1 VKKLR
6 LGIFVDSAN
15 IEGWQRFA
23 LQKILADDHFDVV
36 IAIEN
41 RAANASDQRR
51 SGGVNLWPV
60 INAFEERLSEYL
72 YKRVFKHKLSQ
83 KDQPGDLR
91 SMAKDANWLTI
102 SKLERPRNA
111 ALGETLEISVKDVAR
126 IAASDL
132 DVLINLGKVPLK
144 GAVLNTARHGVWEF
158 RYGQNDPDSSVTPG
172 FWEIYNNEPVCRVDL
187 IKQTDAQSQPEIIKT
202 GIYRTF
208 YWSWNENAR
217 KLKYRSSWLLIDS
230 LKALAKF
237 DGKNYQSTS
246 YRESLPAQSHLRGEP
261 SALQSL
267 ATVSSYFTRLAWEKA
282 RRYFYN
288 DKWSIFVQ
296 EGTSANAAW
305 SSSQK
310 IEPPDECYWADPFL
324 IKRNGRHYIFFEEYG
339 FAEKKGFISYIEL
352 PNPLEQNQLE
362 NIRSKPV
369 INNDYHMS
377 YPFLLEHEGELYMIP
392 ESSEN
397 HTISLWKC
405 DQFPDIWSKQKDL
418 IEGISAVDSTLV
430 NWNNKWWMFTN
441 VDRTG
446 AGEHYTELNI
456 YHTDDPINGNWL
468 PHPQNPVVTDVT
480 RARMAGNFIKLPDG
494 RLIRCNQVIKTYYG
508 EAIGM
513 QEVVKLSETEY
524 EEKPHNKIEA
534 NWRKDIYRNH
544 HTDSRDGLAVIDAC
558 RHVFKLKL
566 PLFRS

>member
-1 VKKLR
+1 MR
-6 LGIFVDSAN
+6 LGILVDSAN

-23 LQKILADDHFDVV
+23 LDKILIDDHFDVI

-41 RAANASDQRR
+41 RAVSAHDHGR
-51 SGGVNLWPV
+51 GGSVNLWPT
-60 INAFEERLSEYL
+60 INALENKLSKYL

-83 KDQPGDLR
+83 NDQTGNLIE
-91 SMAKDANWLTI
+91 MAKDANWMTI
-102 SKLERPRNA
+102 SQMDSPFNGA
-111 ALGETLEISVKDVAR
+111 PGGTHEISGKDVAR

-132 DVLINLGKVPLK
+132 DVLVNLSSAPLK

-158 RYGQNDPDSSVTPG
+158 RYGRNNPESNVTPG
-172 FWEIYNNEPVCRVDL
+172 FWEIYNSEPVCRVDL
-187 IKQTDAQSQPEIIKT
+187 VRQTNAKAAKEIIKT

-230 LKALAKF
+230 LTALARSGEENFRSASCRGSSNPNAK
-237 DGKNYQSTS
+237 
-246 YRESLPAQSHLRGEP
+246 LLGEP

-267 ATVSSYFTRLAWEKA
+267 TTVTSYFTRLAWEKA

-305 SSSQK
+305 NTSQK

-324 IKRNGRHYIFFEEYG
+324 IKRDGKHYIFFEEYG
-339 FAEKKGFISYIEL
+339 FTQRKGFISYIEL
-352 PNPLEQNQLE
+352 PSPLNQNQLE
-362 NIRSKPV
+362 NISSKTV
-369 INNDYHMS
+369 IDCDYHMS

-405 DQFPDIWSKQKDL
+405 DQFPDTWTKQKDL
-418 IEGISAVDSTLV
+418 IKGISAVDSTLV
-430 NWNNKWWMFTN
+430 FWNEKWWMFTN

-456 YHTDDPINGNWL
+456 YHADDPINGEWVA
-468 PHPQNPVVTDVT
+468 HTQNPVVTDVT

-513 QEVVKLSETEY
+513 QEVIELSETQY
-524 EEKPHNKIEA
+524 EEKPYNKIEA